1 MKCGKNNRRPH
12 DLLRNSDFKTL
23 SSTIYQTLRD
33 EILDGRLKPKERL
46 VRRKLAKRLNV
57 SPIPVTEAL
66 WRLEQD
72 GLVESEPMYGSRVK
86 EINAEMIQN
95 ELVLRVAIECQAAR
109 LCARNASK
117 REFEILEEKA
127 ADLDELVESKGH
139 ESIEGNRLHLK
150 FHLSV
155 AQFSGYF
162 ILKRELERA
171 GFLELMR
178 INWINATVVD
188 PPPKRWHA
196 QLVDALKTRDAELA
210 EKKMR
215 EHVRYGENY
224 LTKAL
229 KKWESEREAFS
240 L

>member
-1 MKCGKNNRRPH
+1 MKK
-12 DLLRNSDFKTL
+12 SDFKTL
-23 SSTIYQTLRD
+23 SSAIYQTLRD
-33 EILDGRLKPKERL
+33 EILDGRLKPRERL
-46 VRRKLAKRLNV
+46 VRRTLAKHLNV

-117 REFEILEEKA
+117 REFEILDEKA
-127 ADLDELVESKGH
+127 EQLDELLESKGH
-139 ESIEGNRLHLK
+139 ESIEGNRFHLM

-155 AQFSGYF
+155 AQFSGYP

-171 GFLELMR
+171 GFMELMR
-178 INWINATVVD
+178 VNWINATVVN
-188 PPPKRWHA
+188 PPPTRWHA
-196 QLVDALKTRDAELA
+196 QLVDVLKTRDAELA

-215 EHVRYGENY
+215 EHVRYGEDN
-224 LTKAL
+224 LVKAL